1 VTVLKDRQV
10 PAPECFAVQNNLVLV
25 GPQHGPCLAPDQR
38 SFHCLTEIVALEVK
52 GIVYQARTKA
62 SSNLVR
68 QQQAVAIVYPSLRTR
83 LCRT

>member
-1 VTVLKDRQV
+1 MTVLKDRRV
-10 PAPECFAVQNNLVLV
+10 PECFAVQNNLVLV
-25 GPQHGPCLAPDQR
+25 GPQHRPCLAPEQQ

-62 SSNLVR
+62 SSSLVH